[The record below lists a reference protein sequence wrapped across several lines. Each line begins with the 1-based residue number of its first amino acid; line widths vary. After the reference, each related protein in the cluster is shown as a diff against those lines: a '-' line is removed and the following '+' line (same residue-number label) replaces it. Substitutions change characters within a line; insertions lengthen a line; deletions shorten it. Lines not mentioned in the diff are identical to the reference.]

1 MRVLARLRFVRGTRF
16 DLFGYTAERRAEREL
31 IANYEALLQRHTSEL
46 RAHNLEIAI
55 QLAQLPQRIRGYG
68 HVKERSMAE
77 AEIARQALLAEF
89 EASSAPPATTAR
101 AAA

>member
-1 MRVLARLRFVRGTRF
+1 
-16 DLFGYTAERRAEREL
+16 
-31 IANYEALLQRHTSEL
+31 
-46 RAHNLEIAI
+46 
-55 QLAQLPQRIRGYG
+55 LAQLPQRIRGYG

-89 EASSAPPATTAR
+89 ESAPPATTAR